1 MRDSPATNYG
11 SESLQASQSVR
22 VPYFFC
28 NAELPTDLGTHPKKG
43 LQRKRGPYRPIRLPV
58 RKLILFQPIRR
69 IKCCGTRKR
78 LPPADKLIHLRYSS
92 SFSNCSLCPNV
103 SRGDDQQ
110 ILADTD
116 TVHSIADVENNDL
129 ASGRNALS
137 LLLSVKFSTRGSSWN
152 SLSATRITTG
162 NSPKFW

>member
-1 MRDSPATNYG
+1 MRDRVG
-11 SESLQASQSVR
+11 STKSIVASGQSSLLLLQPS
-22 VPYFFC
+22 
-28 NAELPTDLGTHPKKG
+28 HPKKG

-78 LPPADKLIHLRYSS
+78 LPPAVKLIHLRYSN

-110 ILADTD
+110 ILADTN
-116 TVHSIADVENNDL
+116 TVHSNTDVDNSDF
-129 ASGRNALS
+129 ASGQNALS
-137 LLLSVKFSTRGSSWN
+137 LLLSVKFSTKGSSRN
-152 SLSATRITTG
+152 SLSATRVTTG
-162 NSPKFW
+162 NSLKF